1 MNSFIETERI
11 SLREFIATDERELLD
26 LDSDPE
32 VMKYLTNGATSSKED
47 IQRFMNRVS
56 QQLKDSNGKY
66 GVWAAIE
73 KESYQFA
80 GWFHLFPS
88 RQEPENLERL
98 FIGYRLK
105 RKFWG
110 KGYATEV
117 SKALVQIAFEQYG
130 AKEVCA
136 QAMKANLRS
145 QQVMINVGM
154 TFKHDFLEGS
164 FPVGSQDAVLF
175 SIVNPARCL

>member
-1 MNSFIETERI
+1 MNRFIETERI
-11 SLREFIATDERELLD
+11 SLREFIATDESELLD
-26 LDSDPE
+26 LDGDPE
-32 VMKYLTNGATSSKED
+32 VMKYLTNGVASSKED

-56 QQLKDSNGKY
+56 RQLKDSNGKY

-73 KESYQFA
+73 KESNQFT

-88 RQEPENLERL
+88 REEPNNFQKL
-98 FIGYRLK
+98 FLGYRLK

-117 SKALVQIAFEQYG
+117 SKALVQKAFEQYET
-130 AKEVCA
+130 KEVCA

-154 TFKHDFLEGS
+154 TFKHEFLEES

-175 SIVNPARCL
+175 SIVKPARSL